1 MSKYVDIVERDTY
14 PNGNIWYKIKSQFRM
29 IGSYKPVDDG
39 FLVNGKRKP
48 VKTEDE
54 AVRQILSKRLQE
66 LEREQQY
73 LKELLA
79 R

>member
-1 MSKYVDIVERDTY
+1 MNKYADIIEQATY
-14 PNGNIWYKIKSQFRM
+14 PDGTIWYKVKPSFRM
-29 IGSYKPVDDG
+29 IGSYEPVDDG

-54 AVRQILSKRLQE
+54 AVRQILSKQIQD
-66 LEREQQY
+66 LERECNH